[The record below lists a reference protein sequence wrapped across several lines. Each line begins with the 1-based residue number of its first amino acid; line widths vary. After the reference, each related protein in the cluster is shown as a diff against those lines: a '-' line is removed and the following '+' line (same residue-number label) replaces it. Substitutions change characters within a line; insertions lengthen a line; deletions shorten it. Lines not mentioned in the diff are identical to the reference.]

1 LSEHLALELSTSAT
15 PHILSTIVRIQVE
28 NPDGRP
34 LPIDP
39 RGEADPPERTISNL
53 KKGPSM
59 GAEEEMARTSAIG
72 TIPNPGM
79 YWKIRLNSLANTHS
93 LIRTTLPI
101 DDEFDFRASEEVV
114 DVPVE
119 PLHILEVTF

>member
-1 LSEHLALELSTSAT
+1 
-15 PHILSTIVRIQVE
+15 
-28 NPDGRP
+28 
-34 LPIDP
+34 
-39 RGEADPPERTISNL
+39 
-53 KKGPSM
+53 M

-72 TIPNPGM
+72 TTKPGDVLDDTAQFVS
-79 YWKIRLNSLANTHS
+79 KHTL
-93 LIRTTLPI
+93 LIRTTLPR